1 MKKHILKLRYLFSRK
16 EKIQIIFLI
25 IALIIGSFLE
35 ILGLGAVP
43 LLVMAISDPT
53 KVFSNEIA
61 GPILENFGV
70 STQRDLLFAG
80 ASFLIGIFIIK
91 NSYLVILNYF
101 KFKFV
106 FDKQVY
112 VSERLFKNYMDA
124 AYTFHLNRNS
134 AELLRNVHAEC
145 QAVMQ
150 KVLLPVLTIIIECV
164 MALAILIVLI
174 LAEPIISFATFG
186 FIVLSS
192 AILIFFTQ
200 KKMSAY
206 GLLEVKLRKE
216 KNKTVLQSLNAIKEI
231 NVLGRKK
238 FFISEFAQQARLSS
252 TALQYKQF
260 ISSIPKPFIET
271 IAVAGIFLIVIL
283 MVSMGRS
290 MDEVI
295 PLLALFGAAAIR
307 FMPIFSN
314 LVNNFNMLKFGV
326 HSIDPVV
333 NDIIYLENIKKNQDW
348 ETSKEP
354 INLKKSIVFNNID
367 YAYPGSDK
375 RALKNV
381 NIEFEKGEIIG
392 LVGSSG
398 AGKTTLVDLFLG
410 VLNPTKGKILVDGQ
424 DIWSNIKSW
433 QHKIGYVPQGI
444 KLVDD
449 TIANNIALGI
459 SEQEINLNRVVEVA
473 KMANLDEFIDTLEDK
488 YNTVIG
494 EDGVLFSGGQR
505 QRIGIARALYHEP
518 EILVLDEATSALDN
532 ITEKI
537 ITEAINNLRKNLTIV
552 IIAHRLTTIK
562 DSDKVY
568 LMKKGKVKA
577 EGTYQELI
585 DKDLEFNKMSLND

>member
-1 MKKHILKLRYLFSRK
+1 MKKHILKLRYLFTRK
-16 EKIQIIFLI
+16 EKIQIIFLT
-25 IALIIGSFLE
+25 IALVIGSFLE

-43 LLVMAISDPT
+43 LLVMAIADPT
-53 KVFSNEIA
+53 KLFNNEIA
-61 GPILENFGV
+61 GPVLQYLNV
-70 STQRDLLFAG
+70 VTQRDLLFAG
-80 ASFLIGIFIIK
+80 AGFLIGIFIIK
-91 NSYLVILNYF
+91 NAYLVFLNYI
-101 KFKFV
+101 KLKFV
-106 FDKQVY
+106 FNKQVD
-112 VSERLFKNYMDA
+112 VANRLFTNYMNA
-124 AYTFHLNRNS
+124 AYTFHLKRNS

-145 QAVMQ
+145 QSVMQ
-150 KVLLPVLTIIIECV
+150 MVLLPVLTIIIECV
-164 MALAILIVLI
+164 MALAILVVLVIV
-174 LAEPIISFATFG
+174 EPVISLATFG
-186 FIVLSS
+186 FIVLASF
-192 AILIFFTQ
+192 ILMFLTQ
-200 KKMSAY
+200 KKMSLY
-206 GLLEVKLRKE
+206 GQLEVKLRKE

-231 NVLGRKK
+231 IVLGRKD
-238 FFISEFAQQARLSS
+238 FFLSEFANQVRQSS
-252 TALQYKQF
+252 SAVQYKQF
-260 ISSIPKPFIET
+260 MSSIPKPFIET
-271 IAVAGIFLIVIL
+271 IAVAGVFLIVIL
-283 MVSMGRS
+283 MVGMGRE

-333 NDIIYLENIKKNQDW
+333 NDL
-348 ETSKEP
+348 
-354 INLKKSIVFNNID
+354 INLEHNKRQPTSEKLMQLQTNIIFEGID
-367 YAYPGSDK
+367 FTYPGSDK

-381 NIEFEKGEIIG
+381 SLEIKKGEIIG

-410 VLNPTKGKILVDGQ
+410 VLKPTKGKIFVDGK
-424 DIWSNIKSW
+424 DIWTNIESW

-459 SEQEINLNRVVEVA
+459 SEQNIDLNRVIEVA
-473 KMANLDEFIDTLEDK
+473 KMANLDTFIQTLDDK
-488 YNTVIG
+488 YQTVIG
-494 EDGVLFSGGQR
+494 ENGVLFSGGQR

-518 EILVLDEATSALDN
+518 EVLVLDEATSALDN

-568 LMKKGKVKA
+568 LMNNGELKA

-585 DKDLEFNKMSLND
+585 ENDIEFNKMSLND